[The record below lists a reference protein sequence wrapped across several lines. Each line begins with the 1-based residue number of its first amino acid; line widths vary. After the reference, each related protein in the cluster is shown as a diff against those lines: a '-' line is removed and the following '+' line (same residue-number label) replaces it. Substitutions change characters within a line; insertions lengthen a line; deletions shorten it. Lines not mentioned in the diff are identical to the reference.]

1 MDGKGEG
8 EGGREGER
16 GREDGEGKG
25 EGGRKREG
33 GREESRSETDH
44 RSNGAA
50 QTTHA
55 QFDFRIPHVRRDPPR
70 TYKNCFGCVRVASA
84 LSPSTCLSDISP
96 LTIEEFSISPP
107 PADPEWL
114 KRKQQAK
121 FREELPL

>member
-1 MDGKGEG
+1 MRERGWR
-8 EGGREGER
+8 GRGR
-16 GREDGEGKG
+16 GREKKG
-25 EGGRKREG
+25 RREG
-33 GREESRSETDH
+33 DQKQSDH

-55 QFDFRIPHVRRDPPR
+55 QFDFRIPHVRRGPP

-84 LSPSTCLSDISP
+84 LSPTGLSDISP
-96 LTIEEFSISPP
+96 LTIEQFSVSPP

>member
-8 EGGREGER
+8 EGER
-16 GREDGEGKG
+16 GR
-25 EGGRKREG
+25 GRGREEKRRREG
-33 GREESRSETDH
+33 GREEGRKGDQNQTIG
-44 RSNGAA
+44 SNGAA
-50 QTTHA
+50 ETTHA
-55 QFDFRIPHVRRDPPR
+55 QFDFRIPHVRRGPP
-70 TYKNCFGCVRVASA
+70 TYKNCFGCVHVASA

-96 LTIEEFSISPP
+96 LTIEQFSTSPP

>member
-1 MDGKGEG
+1 MEREREG
-8 EGGREGER
+8 EKGGGRE
-16 GREDGEGKG
+16 KG
-25 EGGRKREG
+25 DQKQTTG
-33 GREESRSETDH
+33 
-44 RSNGAA
+44 GAA

-55 QFDFRIPHVRRDPPR
+55 QFDFRIPHVRRGPP
-70 TYKNCFGCVRVASA
+70 TYKNGCVRVASA

-96 LTIEEFSISPP
+96 LTIEQFSISPP